1 MKKLFIFLFM
11 SMSMSL
17 YAIDSWADINAEIR
31 LNERKL
37 SEENET
43 ILSTRVRDK
52 RGLKRRDSDADKMSG
67 DHGRGRLIRF

>member
-37 SEENET
+37 SEGNET
-43 ILSTRVRDK
+43 ILSELYLMREKSNVP
-52 RGLKRRDSDADKMSG
+52 
-67 DHGRGRLIRF
+67 DHIKIHSNDTVLEFNL

>member
-1 MKKLFIFLFM
+1 M

-37 SEENET
+37 SEGNET
-43 ILSTRVRDK
+43 ILSELYLMREKSNVYGAQNEAYMSRLAEK
-52 RGLKRRDSDADKMSG
+52 WVRGLCFNELG
-67 DHGRGRLIRF
+67 VGG

>member
-37 SEENET
+37 SEGNET
-43 ILSTRVRDK
+43 ILSE
-52 RGLKRRDSDADKMSG
+52 L
-67 DHGRGRLIRF
+67 

>member
-1 MKKLFIFLFM
+1 M

-37 SEENET
+37 SEGNET
-43 ILSTRVRDK
+43 ILSELYLMREKSNVP
-52 RGLKRRDSDADKMSG
+52 
-67 DHGRGRLIRF
+67 DHIKIHSNDTV